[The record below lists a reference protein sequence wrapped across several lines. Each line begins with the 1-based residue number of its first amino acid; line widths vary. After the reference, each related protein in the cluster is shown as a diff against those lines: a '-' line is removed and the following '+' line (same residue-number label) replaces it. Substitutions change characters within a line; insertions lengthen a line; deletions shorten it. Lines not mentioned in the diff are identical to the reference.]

1 MILIFETVNS
11 HVLLWQY
18 TSSVVQFLELVF
30 LRSAS
35 NLVNLWYRIQA
46 VSYFKV
52 LLLKYEDP
60 ISTKKKYKKSELGLS
75 KDIFCISLYA
85 SSCTW
90 FQPPIVFPLRE
101 RSHHFRKIHLGSS
114 DRRPKFRYKRKIY
127 VVNTYPKLG
136 GRQKG

>member
-1 MILIFETVNS
+1 MFYFDK
-11 HVLLWQY
+11 WQY

-75 KDIFCISLYA
+75 KDIFFVSVSRLCFFLHLISAPY
-85 SSCTW
+85 S
-90 FQPPIVFPLRE
+90 FPLRE